1 MAGLGGLPGPC
12 ADFFNAISA
21 TLGGSFGVRDG
32 GKITGKP
39 GSCGDDDVVTG
50 AVFVAVVEAEAG
62 TVIGRRKTPSEPLTE
77 LGGVVVC
84 NELSSEGREDRMDA
98 GKASLT
104 ERLGRRW
111 RHAEAW
117 SVHCGICVSRLQLTC
132 FPIGAVCITGGCE

>member
-1 MAGLGGLPGPC
+1 VAGPGELPAPC
-12 ADFFNAISA
+12 ADFFDAISA

-98 GKASLT
+98 ERRRSLSGLV
-104 ERLGRRW
+104 EGGGMLRLGLSIV
-111 RHAEAW
+111 AF
-117 SVHCGICVSRLQLTC
+117 V
-132 FPIGAVCITGGCE
+132 